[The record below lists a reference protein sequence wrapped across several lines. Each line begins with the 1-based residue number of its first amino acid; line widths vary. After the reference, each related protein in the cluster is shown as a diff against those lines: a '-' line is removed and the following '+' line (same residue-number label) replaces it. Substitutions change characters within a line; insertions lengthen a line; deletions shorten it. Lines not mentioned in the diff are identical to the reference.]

1 MFYIFIIMC
10 MRVVQSVYN
19 KQVALVMPGGIR
31 PYVSYIAASKL
42 FAAAF
47 SLVTLVASGSFFGF
61 NLQSLSIAAC
71 SGAFL
76 ALNSYS
82 GIKSLMGGTMVLSSI
97 FSTAGLI
104 IPCVLGIFFFDEG
117 LSAVQCLCIAAVIL
131 AAVLLIDSNKKIKGE
146 FSAKTLGYL
155 VLSFA
160 SIGMVMFCQKLFG
173 YLQPEGNVSL
183 FSLLTF
189 LIPSA
194 VLFVV
199 LAFLPKK
206 GEKEQQKLPK
216 KLYLYTVYLA
226 FAVFVIQQLVTML
239 TPLMPSA
246 LLFTLVNGGAT
257 VIAAIVGAVLYK
269 EKITL
274 KSFLGLVIGIGA
286 LVIIKSV

>member
-31 PYVSYIAASKL
+31 PYVSYIAVSKL

-47 SLVTLVASGSFFGF
+47 SLVALVLSGSFSGF
-61 NLQSLSIAAC
+61 NLQAFLIAAC

-76 ALNSYS
+76 AINSFS
-82 GIKSLMGGTMVLSSI
+82 GIKALIGGTMVLSSI

-104 IPCVLGIFFFDEG
+104 IPCVLGIFFFGES
-117 LSAVQCLCIAAVIL
+117 LSAVQCVCIAAVIL
-131 AAVLLIDSNKKIKGE
+131 SAVMLIDSNKKLKGT
-146 FSAKTLGYL
+146 FSAKTLVYL
-155 VLSFA
+155 LISFA
-160 SIGMVMFCQKLFG
+160 SNGMVMFCQKLFG

-189 LIPSA
+189 LIPAA
-194 VLFVV
+194 VLFSALPFVKGGEENEQR
-199 LAFLPKK
+199 LPKK
-206 GEKEQQKLPK
+206 M
-216 KLYLYTVYLA
+216 YLYITWLA

-239 TPLMPSA
+239 TPIMSSA

-257 VIAAIVGAVLYK
+257 VIAAIVGAILYK

-274 KSFLGLVIGIGA
+274 KSLLGLIIGIGA
-286 LVIIKSV
+286 LIIIKCV